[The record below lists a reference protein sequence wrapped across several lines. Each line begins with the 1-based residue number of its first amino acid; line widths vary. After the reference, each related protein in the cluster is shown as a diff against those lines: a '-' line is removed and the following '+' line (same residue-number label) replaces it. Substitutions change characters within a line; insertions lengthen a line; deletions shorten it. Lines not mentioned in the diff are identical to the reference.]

1 MKAKLLCASLLAAL
15 VSGCAG
21 MREPPAPPP
30 IVPPAKPQACLTL
43 DPLPACRL
51 PDWYDKATP
60 EDQAALELNCLAVI
74 AESQRNERTLRACLV
89 GWIEK
94 RDRTPER

>member
-1 MKAKLLCASLLAAL
+1 MTLA
-15 VSGCAG
+15 
-21 MREPPAPPP
+21 
-30 IVPPAKPQACLTL
+30 
-43 DPLPACRL
+43 PLPACRL

-94 RDRTPER
+94 RASRLTRRPVRTVGSFIG